1 MKISQKLIS
10 EISYK
15 IIGCAIEVH
24 KHLGP
29 GLLESVYHMCLI
41 EEFKMSG
48 LKVESE
54 ISVLIL
60 YKGKNLGGKLRLD
73 LLVEELI
80 IVELKAVEKMIP
92 LYNAQLLSYLK
103 LTGKPKGLLFNFH
116 CENIRSEMDSL
127 VTNEFA
133 MLPKE

>member
-1 MKISQKLIS
+1 MKITQKLIN

-29 GLLESVYHMCLI
+29 GLLESVYQMCLI
-41 EEFKMSG
+41 EELKMCG

-54 ISVLIL
+54 MYFPIF
-60 YKGKNLGGKLRLD
+60 YKGKNLGNKLRLD
-73 LLVEELI
+73 LVVEELI

-92 LYNAQLLSYLK
+92 LYNAQVLSYLK
-103 LTGKPKGLLFNFH
+103 LTGRPKGLLFNFN
-116 CENIRSEMDSL
+116 CENIRSEMDSF
-127 VTNEFA
+127 VTREYA
-133 MLPKE
+133 LLPKE

>member
-1 MKISQKLIS
+1 MKITQKLIN
-10 EISYK
+10 EISFK

-29 GLLESVYHMCLI
+29 GLLESVYQVCLI
-41 EEFKMSG
+41 DELKRCG

-54 ISVLIL
+54 ISVPIF
-60 YKGKNLGGKLRLD
+60 YKGKNLGGRLKLD
-73 LLVEELI
+73 LMVEDLI

-103 LTGKPKGLLFNFH
+103 LTVKPKGLLFNFN

-133 MLPKE
+133 LLPRE